1 MSDETHEPELIAME
15 TGLRSLTPRAA
26 AIDRDRLLF
35 LAGRTSARR
44 KVAAWRTWA
53 VGSTLAAAALA
64 LALCSRPAPER
75 VEVEVVRWL
84 PASTEQRSLAVEFAG
99 PTISS
104 STLASPYL
112 DHHEPYGQMQLR
124 RLAFD
129 HGVDALPQSSAANL
143 ESQYPVTADEPPSV
157 GSRIWWQL
165 AHP

>member
-1 MSDETHEPELIAME
+1 MSDETHEPELTAME
-15 TGLRSLTPRAA
+15 AGLRSLTPRAP

-44 KVAAWRTWA
+44 RVAAWRIGA
-53 VGSTLAAAALA
+53 IGSTLAAVGLA
-64 LALCSRPAPER
+64 LALYSRPAPER

-84 PASTEQRSLAVEFAG
+84 PAPGEQRSPAVELAG
-99 PTISS
+99 PTDSS
-104 STLASPYL
+104 PTLAWPYL

-124 RLAFD
+124 RLAFN
-129 HGVDALPQSSAANL
+129 HGVDALPQSSAADL
-143 ESQYPVTADEPPSV
+143 ESQYPATTNEPPSA